1 MSRIL
6 SWAKSEPSAYIKLF
20 ITKSSLCFNLSTR
33 IQPEFNTDET
43 MNPEYG
49 QWTNFISVFNPN
61 YDKIYGKT
69 IITYLTKWP
78 FNGLVSKQLRR
89 FAGIFLSKRVFFAK
103 FDHQMTLN
111 SGLNPHQSQSYFKAH
126 LWERQKFFEKFI
138 CRSTPH
144 RNKNGATINSTLV
157 EGNQM

>member
-49 QWTNFISVFNPN
+49 QWTNLISVINHN
-61 YDKIYGKT
+61 YDKMYGKT

-78 FNGLVSKQLRR
+78 FNRLVSKQLRR
-89 FAGIFLSKRVFFAK
+89 FAGIFLLKRAFFAK
-103 FDHQMTLN
+103 FDHQMTFGNDRNFPKKLFVETRTAQF
-111 SGLNPHQSQSYFKAH
+111 SASSKQ
-126 LWERQKFFEKFI
+126 ER
-138 CRSTPH
+138 
-144 RNKNGATINSTLV
+144 RNY
-157 EGNQM
+157 